1 MLPTMGFDD
10 AEGRIPGVQ
19 RYALVCCATSSVAS
33 APVIPWRVASP
44 RCPLVF
50 GRKVFFCLCPAVST
64 LGFLIGENGRLLGF
78 VAGVVTPVGLHEH
91 GVDLFEINCFGAVA
105 HGFD

>member
-1 MLPTMGFDD
+1 
-10 AEGRIPGVQ
+10 
-19 RYALVCCATSSVAS
+19 
-33 APVIPWRVASP
+33 
-44 RCPLVF
+44 VF
-50 GRKVFFCLCPAVST
+50 GRKVLVLHRALAASVP
-64 LGFLIGENGRLLGF
+64 GFLIGEDDGLPGF